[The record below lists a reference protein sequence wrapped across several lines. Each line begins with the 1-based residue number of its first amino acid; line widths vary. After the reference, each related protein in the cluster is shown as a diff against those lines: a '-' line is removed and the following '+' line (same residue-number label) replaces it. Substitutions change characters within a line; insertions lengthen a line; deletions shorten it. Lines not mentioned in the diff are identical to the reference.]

1 MSDKFPG
8 VPQTLEFV
16 ERLKTSVGDIAK
28 REAELERAYRLKS
41 GSLQSDLDEATIGEE
56 ARLADEMKKANEAF
70 EARKTHIETKYEKR
84 SATIARAHKRAKQN
98 LLSEVASA
106 EGQQKYNLQ
115 KKALEST
122 RSHDA
127 AIAAL
132 EKTQNTFLADL
143 AEKRTTLESLLN
155 KSKSAFRGIAN
166 FPKQLAEANRQLS
179 DSSPDPATDENEMAR
194 ELSSQLDTANAE
206 LSAWRKR
213 IAPYL
218 FKFLPA
224 WLIIVILLVAVIP
237 VVPYLHSIGEEW
249 VSYIH
254 VGIPAAILAA
264 IVAFLHLSAKRNGAP
279 AAQNVAQALAKA
291 GRLHDSAAKLA
302 QSRYEEDRAALE
314 SEFEQVS
321 GDIDQKWNKAVGE
334 ADAMRDSRPELIE
347 QKADRIREKHESWY
361 QDQLASLEPDR
372 TVAYDKINHEA
383 QNRVQVLNETRNA
396 DATKA
401 DADYKAGWETL
412 ESEWKDIIK
421 PIYAE
426 IAATY
431 EATEKRF
438 PDWSPPLWENWTPP
452 TDLSEITRFAHLD
465 VNITELADAVPQ
477 DPRLAL
483 PGPPE
488 FKAPLLLNIPD
499 SASLLIETNDAA
511 GQSAAIGSLNNIILR
526 LLSNAPPGRLSFTIA
541 DPVGLG
547 ENFAGVM
554 HLADYEDHLI
564 NSRIWTQSTQIE
576 QRLGELN
583 EHMEKVIQMY
593 LRNEYETIT
602 EYNEKAGT
610 IAEKYHFL
618 VVADF
623 PSAFSE
629 TSIQRLLSIAA
640 AGARCGV
647 YTLIHWDS
655 REPLPQDTLV
665 EDLRNAGVWINCRK
679 NGPLALNDSPISGAN
694 LILDP
699 PPDPEFA
706 TNLTHRI
713 GKASVDSNRVEVPF
727 DQVAPNDDELWSED
741 TTNELTVAIGRTGA
755 TKLQYLAIG
764 KGTCQHALI
773 AGKTGSGKS
782 TLFHVMIT
790 NLALWCSPDQV
801 EFYLVDFKKGVEFK
815 AYATAQLP
823 HARVI
828 AIESDRE
835 FGLSV
840 LQRVDDE
847 LKRRGDM
854 FRDLGVQDI
863 AGYKKAGG
871 TEPVP
876 RSLLMIDEFQEFFV
890 EDDRIAQDAAV
901 LLDRIVRQGRAF
913 GIHVIL
919 GSQTLG
925 GAFTLARTTLGQMVI
940 RIALQCN
947 EADAYLIMD
956 DSNPAPRM
964 LTRPGEGIYNDQA
977 GMMEGNSP
985 FQVVWLPDEVRESWL
1000 AKTHDLVEKSD
1011 KKYPKP
1017 IVFEGNVP
1025 ADIHENVILAGM
1037 LNGDAPPKAPPTAG
1051 RAFLGSPNS
1060 IKGPTE
1066 AVFHRQSGNN
1076 LLVVG
1081 QRDESAL
1088 AIATISLVSLAA
1100 QYPKDAARFI
1110 ILDASPPGSPQQ
1122 EFLDQAVQSISH
1134 DLTLAKGHDV
1144 ESAIAELANE
1154 MRSRA
1159 EDQTAATSAPAI
1171 FVFILGLQ
1179 KFKKL
1184 RYEEDF
1190 GFSGDDAPANPGT
1203 ELDNLIREGAS
1214 TGIHLITTVD
1224 SFNNVNRF
1232 LSRKALTEFEMRVL
1246 FQMSA
1251 NDSASLIDTPKA
1263 SNLGLNRALF
1273 YNEQEGYLET
1283 FRPYALPNN
1292 DWLTTAKASLSKS

>member
-1 MSDKFPG
+1 MTDKFPG
-8 VPQTLEFV
+8 VSQTLEFI
-16 ERLKTSVGDIAK
+16 ERLKTSVSDIAK
-28 REAELERAYRLKS
+28 REAELERAYRLKT
-41 GSLQSDLDEATIGEE
+41 GSLQSDLEEATIGEE
-56 ARLADEMKKANEAF
+56 ARLADEMKRANELF
-70 EARKTHIETKYEKR
+70 EKRKAHIKEKYEIR
-84 SATIARAHKRAKQN
+84 SATIARAHKQTKQK
-98 LLSEVASA
+98 LLTEVASA
-106 EGQQKYNLQ
+106 EGQQKYSLQ
-115 KKALEST
+115 KEALDTT

-127 AIAAL
+127 AISVL
-132 EKTQNTFLADL
+132 EKNHNAFLASL
-143 AEKRTTLESLLN
+143 SESRASLESLLI
-155 KSKSAFRGIAN
+155 KSKSAFRGLAN
-166 FPKQLAEANRQLS
+166 FPKELAAANKGS
-179 DSSPDPATDENEMAR
+179 PPPSSNDENELAA
-194 ELSSQLDTANAE
+194 ELHSQLKSASST
-206 LSAWRKR
+206 LTAWRKKL
-213 IAPYL
+213 APYL
-218 FKFLPA
+218 FKILPA
-224 WLIIVILLVAVIP
+224 WLIIVVIAVAAIP
-237 VVPYLHSIGEEW
+237 IVPYLHSIGEEW
-249 VSYIH
+249 ISYLHIA
-254 VGIPAAILAA
+254 IPAAILIGAIAA
-264 IVAFLHLSAKRNGAP
+264 LHFTTKRKALP
-279 AAQNVAQALAKA
+279 AAQTVAQALSRA
-291 GRLHDSAAKLA
+291 GPLHDSAATLA
-302 QSRYEEDRAALE
+302 QARYEEDRAALE
-314 SEFEQVS
+314 SDFEKVS
-321 GDIDQKWNKAVGE
+321 QAIDQKWNQAVGE
-334 ADAMRDSRPELIE
+334 ADAMRGSRPELIE
-347 QKADRIREKHESWY
+347 EKANRLREKHEAWY
-361 QDQLASLEPDR
+361 QTQLASLDPDR
-372 TVAYDKINHEA
+372 ISAYDLINHEA
-383 QNRVQVLNETRNA
+383 RDRVQALNDTRDA
-396 DATKA
+396 DAAKA
-401 DADYKAGWETL
+401 DADYKTGWETL
-412 ESEWKDIIK
+412 QSEWKESIE
-421 PIYAE
+421 PIYEE
-426 IAATY
+426 ISATY
-431 EATEKRF
+431 DATQKRF
-438 PDWSPPLWENWTPP
+438 PDWSCSLWENWSPP
-452 TDLSEITRFAHLD
+452 TQLSEITRFAHLNVD
-465 VNITELADAVPQ
+465 IPELAGAIPQ

-483 PGPPE
+483 PGSPE

-499 SASLLIETNDAA
+499 SASLLIESNDPA
-511 GQSAAIGSLNNIILR
+511 GQAIAIGSLNNIILR
-526 LLSNAPPGRLSFTIA
+526 LLSNAPPGRLSFTIV

-655 REPLPQDTLV
+655 REPLPQNTLV
-665 EDLRNAGVWINCRK
+665 EDLRNAGVWIKCRK
-679 NGPLALNDSPISGAN
+679 NGPLALNDSPIAGAT

-727 DQVAPNDDELWSED
+727 EQVAPKDNEFWSED

-790 NLALWCSPDQV
+790 NLALWCSPDHV

-815 AYATAQLP
+815 AYASAQLP

-871 TEPVP
+871 TESVP

-1000 AKTHDLVEKSD
+1000 AKTHDLVKKSD
-1011 KKYPKP
+1011 KTYAKP

-1025 ADIHENVILAGM
+1025 ADIHENVILANM
-1037 LNGDAPPKAPPTAG
+1037 LNGDGPPTAAPSAA

-1100 QYPKDAARFI
+1100 QYPKEAARFV

-1122 EFLDQAVQSISH
+1122 DFLDQTIASISH
-1134 DLTLAKGHDV
+1134 DLSLAKGHEV
-1144 ESAIAELANE
+1144 ESVITNLANE
-1154 MRSRA
+1154 MRSRSD
-1159 EDQTAATSAPAI
+1159 DQAVATEAPAI

-1184 RYEEDF
+1184 RFEEDF
-1190 GFSGDDAPANPGT
+1190 GFSSDEGPAKPGT
-1203 ELDNLIREGAS
+1203 ELDHLIREGAG
-1214 TGIHLITTVD
+1214 TGIHLIATVD

-1283 FRPYALPNN
+1283 FRPYALPGNE
-1292 DWLTTAKASLSKS
+1292 WLANAKKSLSKS